1 MASTPHKEKLAAAI
15 VNPKCAAD
23 DVALLKEA
31 LTAYDDW
38 TSRMSKLTSKGKE
51 RVQQMTGLLNEY
63 KDFLEVDLIAKRGS
77 AFIKRQKG
85 QLKLDN
91 SVIEEFLVHIAN
103 DNVLTGLPSFRLEIG
118 PQTAFMS
125 LAFTPASLT
134 SLGGKPPVTLKEKD
148 TDFALGKTI
157 HYQFSTESTF
167 PSSLTSQGR
176 LVLAVLAAE
185 CKVNLDK
192 TMFQEAAGTAARFK
206 QGCPTSRYYLLVEY
220 VDMEPEDCRLTALD
234 NVFLLRHA
242 KRLPFEKRS
251 VYAEVKRQHEQSPID
266 AEVVWRF
273 VEELQGFIDAVW
285 YDRGKALQRGSFI

>member
-1 MASTPHKEKLAAAI
+1 MANTPHKEKLTAAI
-15 VNPKCAAD
+15 VNPKCD
-23 DVALLKEA
+23 SNDVTLLKDA
-31 LTAYDDW
+31 LAAYEDW
-38 TSRMSKLTSKGKE
+38 TLKLSKLTTIGRDRIVE
-51 RVQQMTGLLNEY
+51 MTGLLNSY

-91 SVIEEFLVHIAN
+91 SVIEEFLVHLAT
-103 DNVLTGLPSFRLEIG
+103 DKVLSGLPDFQLEVG

-134 SLGGKPPVTLKEKD
+134 ALGGKPAVTLKEKD

-157 HYQFSTESTF
+157 HYQFSTEPTF
-167 PSSLTSQGR
+167 PTKQTSQGK

-220 VDMEPEDCRLTALD
+220 LDMEPEDCRLTALD

-251 VYAEVKRQHEQSPID
+251 VYAEVKRKHDEAPID
-266 AEVVWRF
+266 AEVMWRF
-273 VEELQGFIDAVW
+273 VQELQGFVDAVW
-285 YDRGKALQRGSFI
+285 YDPRKALQRGSFI

>member
-1 MASTPHKEKLAAAI
+1 MANTPHKEKLMAAI
-15 VNPKCAAD
+15 VNPKCD
-23 DVALLKEA
+23 SNDVALLKDA
-31 LTAYDDW
+31 LGAYEDW
-38 TSRMSKLTSKGKE
+38 TSRLSNLTTTGKNRIVE
-51 RVQQMTGLLNEY
+51 MTGLLNSY

-91 SVIEEFLVHIAN
+91 SVIEEFLVHLAS
-103 DNVLTGLPSFRLEIG
+103 DKVLSGLPDFQLEVG

-125 LAFTPASLT
+125 LAFTPSSLAA
-134 SLGGKPPVTLKEKD
+134 LGGKPAVTLKEKD

-157 HYQFSTESTF
+157 HYQFSTEPTF
-167 PSSLTSQGR
+167 PTKQTSQGK

-220 VDMEPEDCRLTALD
+220 LDMEPEDCRLTALD

-251 VYAEVKRQHEQSPID
+251 VYAEVKRKHDETPID
-266 AEVVWRF
+266 AEVMWRF
-273 VEELQGFIDAVW
+273 VQEVQGFVDAVW
-285 YDRGKALQRGSFI
+285 YDPRKALQRGSFI

>member
-1 MASTPHKEKLAAAI
+1 MASTPHREKLISAI
-15 VNPKCAAD
+15 ANPKCDAN

-31 LTAYDDW
+31 LQAYEDW
-38 TSRMSKLTSKGKE
+38 SSKLINLKSSGRDRIKE
-51 RVQQMTGLLNEY
+51 MTQLLNAY

-91 SVIEEFLVHIAN
+91 SVIEEFLVHIVS
-103 DNVLTGLPSFRLEIG
+103 DKILTGLPAFPLEVG

-125 LAFTPASLT
+125 LAFTPASLPA
-134 SLGGKPPVTLKEKD
+134 LGERPAVTLKEKD
-148 TDFALGKTI
+148 TDFALGKTV
-157 HYQFSTESTF
+157 HFQFSTEPSF
-167 PSSLTSQGR
+167 PSKLTTQGR
-176 LVLAVLAAE
+176 LVLAVLSAE
-185 CKVNLDK
+185 CKINLDK

-220 VDMEPEDCRLTALD
+220 LDMEPEDCRLTAVD

-251 VYAEVKRQHEQSPID
+251 VFDEVKRQHNDFPID
-266 AEVVWRF
+266 PEIVWRF
-273 VEELQGFIDAVW
+273 VQEMQGFVDAVW
-285 YDRGKALQRGSFI
+285 YDSGKALQRGSFI

>member
-1 MASTPHKEKLAAAI
+1 MTSTPHREKLVAAI
-15 VNPKCAAD
+15 ANPKC
-23 DVALLKEA
+23 DVGDRRLLNEA
-31 LTAYDDW
+31 LEAYEDW
-38 TSRMSKLTSKGKE
+38 SLRLQGLASAGKE
-51 RVQQMTGLLNEY
+51 RIEDMTKILNAY

-91 SVIEEFLVHIAN
+91 SVIEEFLVHLAT
-103 DNVLTGLPSFRLEIG
+103 DKVLSGLPSFQLEVG

-125 LAFTPASLT
+125 LAFTPS
-134 SLGGKPPVTLKEKD
+134 SLGALGDKPAIALKEKD

-157 HYQFSTESTF
+157 HYQFSTDPAFIAEQ
-167 PSSLTSQGR
+167 TSRGK

-185 CKVNLDK
+185 CKINLDK

-206 QGCPTSRYYLLVEY
+206 QGCPMSRYYLLAEY
-220 VDMEPEDCRLTALD
+220 LDMEPEDCRLTALD

-251 VYAEVKRQHEQSPID
+251 IHVEVKRQHDNHPID

-273 VEELQGFIDAVW
+273 VNELQGFIDAVW
-285 YDRGKALQRGSFI
+285 YDPQRALLRGSFI

>member
-1 MASTPHKEKLAAAI
+1 MTNTPHKEKLIAAI
-15 VNPKCAAD
+15 ANPKCD
-23 DVALLKEA
+23 SNDVALLKEA
-31 LTAYDDW
+31 LNAYEDW
-38 TSRMSKLTSKGKE
+38 SIKLSQLTFTSKE
-51 RVQQMTGLLNEY
+51 RIYEMTRLLNVY

-91 SVIEEFLVHIAN
+91 SVIEEFLVHLATSK
-103 DNVLTGLPSFRLEIG
+103 VLSGLPSFSLEVG

-125 LAFTPASLT
+125 LAFTPANLT
-134 SLGGKPPVTLKEKD
+134 ALGGKPPVTLKVKD

-167 PSSLTSQGR
+167 PAKQTSQGK

-220 VDMEPEDCRLTALD
+220 LDMEPEDCRLTALD
-234 NVFLLRHA
+234 NVFLLRHT

-251 VYAEVKRQHEQSPID
+251 IYAEVKRQHEQAPID
-266 AEVVWRF
+266 PDVIWRF
-273 VEELQGFIDAVW
+273 VGELQSFIDAVW
-285 YDRGKALQRGSFI
+285 YDPGKALQRGSFV

>member
-1 MASTPHKEKLAAAI
+1 MGSTPHKEKLSAAI
-15 VNPKCAAD
+15 VNPKCDAN
-23 DVALLKEA
+23 DVTLLKESFV
-31 LTAYDDW
+31 AYEDW
-38 TSRMSKLTSKGKE
+38 VSKLSKLTSTGKGRICE
-51 RVQQMTGLLNEY
+51 MTRLLNEY

-77 AFIKRQKG
+77 PFIKRQKG

-91 SVIEEFLVHIAN
+91 SVVEEFLVHLATDKI
-103 DNVLTGLPSFRLEIG
+103 LTGLPSFSLEVG

-125 LAFTPASLT
+125 LAFTPSSLT
-134 SLGGKPPVTLKEKD
+134 ALGGKPPITLKEKD

-157 HYQFSTESTF
+157 HYQFSTEPTF
-167 PSSLTSQGR
+167 PTKLTSQGQ

-220 VDMEPEDCRLTALD
+220 LDMDPEDCRLTALD
-234 NVFLLRHA
+234 NVFLLRHS

-251 VYAEVKRQHEQSPID
+251 VYSEVKQQHQEAPID
-266 AEVVWRF
+266 PEIIWRF
-273 VEELQGFIDAVW
+273 VQELQGFIDAVW
-285 YDRGKALQRGSFI
+285 YDPGKALHRGSFI

>member
-1 MASTPHKEKLAAAI
+1 MTTTPHKEKLEAAL
-15 VNPKCAAD
+15 VNPKCDAN
-23 DVALLKEA
+23 DVTLLQEA
-31 LTAYDDW
+31 HDAYETWAKQLT
-38 TSRMSKLTSKGKE
+38 KLKSTGQDRIRE
-51 RVQQMTGLLNEY
+51 MTKLLNEY
-63 KDFLEVDLIAKRGS
+63 KDFLEVELIAKRGS

-91 SVIEEFLVHIAN
+91 SVIEEFLAHLATDKI
-103 DNVLTGLPSFRLEIG
+103 LTGLPPFDLEIG

-125 LAFTPASLT
+125 LAFTPHNLT
-134 SLGGKPPVTLKEKD
+134 ALGGKPPVTLKEKD

-157 HYQFSTESTF
+157 HYQFSTEPTF
-167 PSSLTSQGR
+167 PTRSTTQGQ

-220 VDMEPEDCRLTALD
+220 LDMEPEDCRLTALD
-234 NVFLLRHA
+234 NVFLLRHT

-251 VYAEVKRQHEQSPID
+251 VYSEVKRQHKHSPID
-266 AEVVWRF
+266 HEVIWRF
-273 VEELQGFIDAVW
+273 VQELQAFINAVW
-285 YDRGKALQRGSFI
+285 YDPGKALQRGSFI

>member
-1 MASTPHKEKLAAAI
+1 MASTPHKEKLVAAI
-15 VNPKCAAD
+15 ANPKCDAN

-31 LTAYDDW
+31 LKGYEEWSA
-38 TSRMSKLTSKGKE
+38 KLAGLKSSGRDRIGEMT
-51 RVQQMTGLLNEY
+51 QQLNAY

-91 SVIEEFLVHIAN
+91 SVIEEFLVHLVTDKI
-103 DNVLTGLPSFRLEIG
+103 LTRLPKFSMEVG

-134 SLGGKPPVTLKEKD
+134 ALGEKPTVTLKEKD
-148 TDFALGKTI
+148 TDFTLGKTV
-157 HYQFSTESTF
+157 HFQFSTESSF
-167 PSSLTSQGR
+167 PSKLTTQGR
-176 LVLAVLAAE
+176 LVLAVLSAE
-185 CKVNLDK
+185 CKINLDK

-206 QGCPTSRYYLLVEY
+206 QGCPTSRYYLLVEHL
-220 VDMEPEDCRLTALD
+220 DMEPEDCRLTAID

-251 VYAEVKRQHEQSPID
+251 VYAEVKRQHQEFPID
-266 AEVVWRF
+266 SDIVWRF
-273 VEELQGFIDAVW
+273 VEELQGFVDAVW
-285 YDRGKALQRGSFI
+285 YDAGKALQRGSFI